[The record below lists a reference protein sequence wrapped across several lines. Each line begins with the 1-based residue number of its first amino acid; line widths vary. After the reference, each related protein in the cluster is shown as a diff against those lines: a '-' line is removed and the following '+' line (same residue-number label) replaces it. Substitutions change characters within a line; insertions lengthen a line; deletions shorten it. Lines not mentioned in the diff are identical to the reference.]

1 MGSALSRVGTF
12 FLLLRDRGLA
22 RYLRACFDSCYGRT
36 SAPRRGTE
44 VVSSAYSL
52 ASCTAI
58 GFDRFVDL
66 ILCSSCECRGL
77 RWYQSEARRTG
88 LKQSSLRLTEV
99 TRSLGD
105 LISCVFESS
114 TRGSSAFS
122 SEDCPATPLI
132 IRGLYWHPATVYYP
146 GDESRR
152 GLVFFGLQVPCSRSC
167 TLKLWWFIS

>member
-1 MGSALSRVGTF
+1 MAHSLWGVHFLSCVILSAEVFWVILFSFLQEVAVSFSGSALSGVGTF

-22 RYLRACFDSCYGRT
+22 RYLRAWFDSCYGRT

-44 VVSSAYSL
+44 VVSSACSL

-122 SEDCPATPLI
+122 SEDCPATPI
-132 IRGLYWHPATVYYP
+132 WGSFVKGL
-146 GDESRR
+146 
-152 GLVFFGLQVPCSRSC
+152 
-167 TLKLWWFIS
+167 